1 MALSRFIG
9 SGCAIAAPIVPVLFA
24 SAVFAADP
32 NVRVIHASPD
42 APAVDI
48 RLNGAVAIP
57 NLAFNEFAGY
67 VALPAGSYD
76 VEVVPAG
83 LSKPVVI
90 DATLDLAADTSYSI
104 FAVNTLSAIEPLV
117 VVDDRSP
124 VPSGSRIRFV
134 HASPD
139 APAVDIAVAGG
150 PVLFGNVSFKDVE
163 AGITVPA
170 GTYDLEVRLAGT
182 STVVLPLN
190 DIALKE
196 GFAYTAVATGLAG
209 GTPALGALLLT
220 DVVPP
225 AEVRIIHASP
235 DAPAVDIL
243 VNGGLAIENLAFTEA
258 TDYVSLVADEYRVQ
272 VVPNGMMAPVVIDA
286 TLALEAGVDY
296 TVLAIDSLASI
307 EPLVLV
313 DDRTLPGN
321 AFRARFVHASPN
333 APAVDIA
340 IAGGPVLFPNVTFG
354 NAAAAIT
361 APAGLY
367 DLEVRLAGTST
378 VVLPLPGVRFNV
390 NTVYTVAAVGF
401 VGGTPGLGAQVYVD
415 ASGPSPAGASDVDF
429 DGTVGPRDLAT
440 VLGAWGSSDPIA
452 DINGS
457 GLVDAADLAEIF
469 AAWTR

>member
-1 MALSRFIG
+1 MSLSRFIG
-9 SGCAIAAPIVPVLFA
+9 SGCAIAWSLA

-48 RLNGAVAIP
+48 RINGAVAIP
-57 NLAFNEFAGY
+57 DLAFNEFAGY
-67 VALPAGSYD
+67 VSLPVGSYQ

-83 LSKPVVI
+83 ASKPVVI
-90 DATLDLAADTSYSI
+90 DATLNLAADTSYSVY
-104 FAVNTLSAIEPLV
+104 AVNTLSAIEPLV
-117 VVDDRSP
+117 VIDDRSP
-124 VPSGSRIRFV
+124 VANGARIRFV

-150 PVLFGNVSFKDVE
+150 PVLFSDVSFKEVE

-190 DIALKE
+190 DITLGE
-196 GFAYTAVATGLAG
+196 GFAYTAVATGLAFG
-209 GTPALGALLLT
+209 SPALGALLLT
-220 DVVPP
+220 DVTPP
-225 AEVRIIHASP
+225 ANVRIIHASP
-235 DAPAVDIL
+235 DAPSVDIL

-258 TDYVSLVADEYRVQ
+258 TDYVSLAADTYQVQ

-296 TVLAIDSLASI
+296 TVLAIDELASI

-313 DDRTLPGN
+313 DDRSLPGDS
-321 AFRARFVHASPN
+321 FRARFVHASPN

-340 IAGGPVLFPNVTFG
+340 IANGPVLFPNVSFG
-354 NAAAAIT
+354 GTGAAIT
-361 APAGLY
+361 APAGSY

-401 VGGTPGLGAQVYVD
+401 VGGTPGLGAQVYID
-415 ASGPSPAGASDVDF
+415 ASGPSPAGPADIDL
-429 DGTVGPRDLAT
+429 DGVVGQRDLAIL
-440 VLGAWGSSDPIA
+440 LGAWGSTDEASDLDGDGSVGGGDIAILIA
-452 DINGS
+452 D
-457 GLVDAADLAEIF
+457 
-469 AAWTR
+469 WTR